1 MHDLLTR
8 LGFDAPRTLFSA
20 RTAVAVCIAFLLAWG
35 LGLEHPQWAGM
46 TVWAAAQPLRGQL
59 LEKSLFRLLGTISGT
74 AVGIL
79 LVLGMQVH
87 PAILVA
93 GLAAWVGACT
103 AIGNLQRGFVAYA
116 TVLAGYTAAMVALLD
131 TGHPDQVLA
140 LGADRLATVLTG
152 VLTASLVGLLWT
164 PAANGADLRATIA
177 ELLADL
183 LEHVAQGRRAA
194 HGASEADAALLARIA
209 ALDDALEPHG
219 AGHPRARA
227 RTRAARSLLL
237 SAMSLLFTGPA
248 VPRPATAA
256 ALSKAAQA
264 LRHGNAGRAAQAL
277 TPGLQALPP
286 EAEAHANLTAL
297 QAALSGWAT
306 APDAAVPDGD
316 AAAGYPVIPHRD
328 RPGATQAGLRAGGT
342 LLLFGLLWMLTGWT
356 ALGYMLLGLSVMT
369 SLFSTFENPAGMMRF
384 VFLGQCLGVLGAL
397 VIRWLVWPWAGTELQ
412 QVLMVLPFILL
423 GPLLVGHRR
432 TVAVAFDYNMVMLLL
447 LHPGL
452 PLTGSFGAS
461 LASGAAV
468 VAAPLAA
475 FGAYRWVFPASARRR
490 SAALIRAMLEDIAA
504 IAAAPG
510 AVARPLHWRARMYHR
525 LLRLLRLTQHSAPLR
540 AEALASAEAL
550 MELGRAVTLCHRL
563 MADEGLDPGARRAVS
578 LALARSRALVQRP
591 ERVAGAYDR
600 LARRLGGETGALMA
614 RTARALQALPIPDG
628 GPDRRTA

>member
-1 MHDLLTR
+1 MHDFLTR

-20 RTAVAVCIAFLLAWG
+20 RTAVAVCIAFLLAWA

-59 LEKSLFRLLGTISGT
+59 LEKSLFRLLGTLSGT
-74 AVGIL
+74 IMGVL
-79 LVLGMQVH
+79 LVLGMQLH
-87 PAILVA
+87 PAILVI

-103 AIGNLQRGFVAYA
+103 AIGNLQRGFVAYG

-131 TGHPDQVLA
+131 SAHPDQVLA
-140 LGADRLATVLTG
+140 LGADRLATVLIG

-164 PAANGADLRATIA
+164 PVANRADLRATMA

-183 LEHVAQGRRAA
+183 LAHVAAGRRAET
-194 HGASEADAALLARIA
+194 GASEADAALLGRIA
-209 ALDDALEPHG
+209 ALDEALEPHG

-227 RTRAARSLLL
+227 RSRAARSLLL
-237 SAMSLLFTGPA
+237 SAMSLMFTGPA

-256 ALSKAAQA
+256 ALQAAAGA
-264 LRHGNAGRAAQAL
+264 LRVGDAAAAARAL
-277 TPGLQALPP
+277 GPGLTALPP
-286 EAEAHANLTAL
+286 QAEARANLGAL
-297 QAALSGWAT
+297 QRALADWSE
-306 APDAAVPDGD
+306 APDAATPDRD

-328 RPGATQAGLRAGGT
+328 RPGAAQAGIRSGAT
-342 LLLFGLLWMLTGWT
+342 LLVFGLMWMLTGWA

-397 VIRWLVWPWAGTELQ
+397 VIRWLVWPLAGSEAQ
-412 QVLMVLPFILL
+412 MVLMVLPFILL

-452 PLTGSFGAS
+452 PLTGTFGGA

-475 FGAYRWVFPASARRR
+475 FGAYRLIFPASARRR
-490 SAALIRAMLEDIAA
+490 ATALIRAMLEDIET
-504 IAAAPG
+504 IAAAPE
-510 AVARPLHWRARMYHR
+510 AAARALHWRARMYHR
-525 LLRLLRLTQHSAPLR
+525 ILRLMRLTQHSAPLR
-540 AEALASAEAL
+540 GEALAAAEAL
-550 MELGRAVTLCHRL
+550 MELGRAVALCHRL
-563 MADEGLDPGARRAVS
+563 IETGTLSPSARRAVT
-578 LALARSRALVQRP
+578 LALARSRALTQRP

-600 LARRLGGETGALMA
+600 LARRLGGETGALMTRA
-614 RTARALQALPIPDG
+614 ATAFASLPPALTSPGARAA
-628 GPDRRTA
+628 